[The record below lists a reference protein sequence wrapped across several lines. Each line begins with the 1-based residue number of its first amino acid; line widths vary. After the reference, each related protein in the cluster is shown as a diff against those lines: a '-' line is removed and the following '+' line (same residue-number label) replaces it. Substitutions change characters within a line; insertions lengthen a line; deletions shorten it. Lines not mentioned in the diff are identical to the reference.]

1 MKWAFIFIWLTVGIE
16 VFAQQKTTYVGTMG
30 DTGKIEMEISTSNE
44 KDYMGRYRYQ
54 GKKEWTLLK
63 GAMYYD
69 KRNRI
74 AQNLVLYEFAQS
86 QDTSVFD
93 LYMEGKTLTGTWQKN
108 KQSAILAVSLSIGE
122 PDRSSSFDGM
132 YRSVGKELSVKTI
145 SSNTVEINMLME
157 AKGNCEEIKLAGT
170 LLKVGNEWKG
180 SLPDQN
186 DKGEVAIVLSFA
198 GNVAQMEM
206 IPAFVNHANCINEKT
221 SLVQQ
226 IQKKRGD

>member
-1 MKWAFIFIWLTVGIE
+1 MEI
-16 VFAQQKTTYVGTMG
+16 FAQQKTTYVGTVG
-30 DTGKIEMEISTSNE
+30 DTGKVEMEISTSNE

-93 LYMEGKTLTGTWQKN
+93 LYMEGKSLTGTWQQN
-108 KQSAILAVSLSIGE
+108 KQAPILAVSLSIGE
-122 PDRSSSFDGM
+122 PDRSSPFDGL
-132 YRSVGKELSVKTI
+132 YSSVGKELSVKTI
-145 SSNTVEINMLME
+145 SSNTVEINMLIE
-157 AKGNCEEIKLAGT
+157 PAGTCEEIKLTGT

-186 DKGEVAIVLSFA
+186 DKGEVAIVLSFD

-206 IPAFVNHANCINEKT
+206 IPAFVNHSSCLKEKA
-221 SLVQQ
+221 SFIQQ
-226 IQKKRGD
+226 MQKKGAD